1 MKQHRLQESRC
12 LGCGKLLDCASCL
25 QHDDAP
31 GPGDVTICL
40 DCGHIMIFTDDMGL
54 RNPNFAEIHDLA
66 GDADVLLIQR
76 LRKETEKDE

>member
-1 MKQHRLQESRC
+1 
-12 LGCGKLLDCASCL
+12 
-25 QHDDAP
+25 
-31 GPGDVTICL
+31 
-40 DCGHIMIFTDDMGL
+40 MIFTDDMGL